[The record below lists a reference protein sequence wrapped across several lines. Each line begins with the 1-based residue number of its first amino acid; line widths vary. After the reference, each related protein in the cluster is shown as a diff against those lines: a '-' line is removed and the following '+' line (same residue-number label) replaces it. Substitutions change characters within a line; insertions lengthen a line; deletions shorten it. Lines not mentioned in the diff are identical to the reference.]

1 MRTAGNGKSR
11 RHRRSTC
18 RSPGP
23 PCRAAILR
31 RRSGRV
37 MRPPNPPRTP
47 YGRTFAWLF
56 GLVAA
61 ALAAF
66 WGWRRLG
73 PRLCAWRQARRQLW
87 QASERASF
95 ARLKRACLAGDA
107 AAAYRELGIWAR
119 CEGLKTAQVLY
130 EGEPALR
137 CELARL
143 ERLLYGG
150 TPAPWNGPALFHAA
164 ATVRA
169 ARLAADR
176 RGSHAA
182 LPALNPYDRAT
193 AAATRAAGSV
203 RCFSPP
209 TNAPFYGRR

>member
-1 MRTAGNGKSR
+1 MAAHLLGCLALSLPRVRPSGAGADWGGACARGDR
-11 RHRRSTC
+11 RAVS
-18 RSPGP
+18 
-23 PCRAAILR
+23 
-31 RRSGRV
+31 SGRH
-37 MRPPNPPRTP
+37 PSA
-47 YGRTFAWLF
+47 GHLH
-56 GLVAA
+56 
-61 ALAAF
+61 
-66 WGWRRLG
+66 
-73 PRLCAWRQARRQLW
+73 
-87 QASERASF
+87 
-95 ARLKRACLAGDA
+95 LKRACLAGDA

-119 CEGLKTAQVLY
+119 CKGLKTAQVLCA
-130 EGEPALR
+130 GEPALR

-143 ERLLYGG
+143 ERHLYGG

-164 ATVRA
+164 PTIRA

-193 AAATRAAGSV
+193 SAATRAAGSA